1 MRLAE
6 GSACGATGRLA
17 GYCRGVA
24 ADGEYWNHNVHYQRV
39 ILGAVPAGCAAAVDV
54 GCGDGMLARKLA
66 GRCASVTGI
75 DADERMI
82 EVARELGRGIPGLSF
97 IRDDFLSH
105 PFAESSFD
113 FACANT
119 ALHHMDFAAAL
130 GKMARLLRPG
140 GRLAVVG
147 LARNGSPADWVIG
160 GAGIP
165 ASLAYKR
172 LKGEGNPGAPI
183 MDPDMTWAE
192 VRGAAGRVLPGARYR
207 RHLLWRYS
215 VVWRKPAAQA

>member
-1 MRLAE
+1 
-6 GSACGATGRLA
+6 
-17 GYCRGVA
+17 
-24 ADGEYWNHNVHYQRV
+24 
-39 ILGAVPAGCAAAVDV
+39 
-54 GCGDGMLARKLA
+54 MLARKLS

-82 EVARELGRGIPGLSF
+82 DVARELGRGVPGVSF

-105 PFAESSFD
+105 PFAAAGFD

-119 ALHHMDFAAAL
+119 SLHHMDFAAAL
-130 GKMARLLRPG
+130 EKMAGILRPG

-165 ASLAYKR
+165 ANVYYR
-172 LKGEGNPGAPI
+172 RVRGEGYPGAPVKE
-183 MDPDMTWAE
+183 PDMTWSE
-192 VRGAAGRVLPGARYR
+192 VRRTAARVLPGSRYR

-215 VVWRKPAAQA
+215 IVWAKPA